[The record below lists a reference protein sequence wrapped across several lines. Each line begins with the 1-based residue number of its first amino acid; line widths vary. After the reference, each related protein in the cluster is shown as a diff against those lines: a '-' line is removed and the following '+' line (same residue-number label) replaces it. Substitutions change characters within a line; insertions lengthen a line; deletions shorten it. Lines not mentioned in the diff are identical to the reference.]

1 MTERPCRSKKPA
13 ECRVHGTAIQIVEL
27 KRQAEQ
33 AMLDNDTSKY
43 LDCKERIHILERK
56 AAKALVGTR
65 PRDAVHPVLVY
76 GTLRPSGSNY
86 GRFLKGS
93 TSREQKI
100 EIDGFT
106 MYDGNG
112 FPFLTKGDSKV
123 TATLVHLDEESYRD
137 VMDGLDFLEGFK
149 DDNDPSNGYDR
160 VLHTFEVEGKEMK
173 AWLYVA
179 SPSIAEYVQ
188 SSLPVIDKGDWL
200 EHDAVRPPPVR
211 RTPAYEEFDDYG
223 VFDD

>member
-1 MTERPCRSKKPA
+1 MTKRPCRAEKPE
-13 ECRVHGTAIQIVEL
+13 ECRVHGTKAQITVL
-27 KRQAEQ
+27 TSQCEQ
-33 AMLDNDTSKY
+33 AMLDNDIAKY
-43 LDCKERIHILERK
+43 LDCKERIHFLK
-56 AAKALVGTR
+56 VAAAKALVGTR

-93 TSREQKI
+93 TSKEQKI

-123 TATLVHLDEESYRD
+123 TATLVHLDDETYRD

-160 VLHTFEVEGKEMK
+160 VLHTFEVDGKETQ

-179 SPSIAEYVQ
+179 SPSIAEYVKQ
-188 SSLPVIDKGDWL
+188 ELPVIDKGDWL
-200 EHDAVRPPPVR
+200 EHDAARPPVVR
-211 RTPAYEEFDDYG
+211 KAPAYAEFDENG